1 MFILHSWKIQRFILA
16 TLCAGLLL
24 VVVTPF
30 TLLYAQDANAQVIAM
45 SSTLRLRDQPTTL
58 NSAVLTELAGGTSIT
73 VIGRTSNNQWLQV
86 RTSDGITGW
95 AAAGYIDLKVALS
108 TIPVVGATAPS
119 TGAAPVVPAPA
130 QPQGEAQARVI
141 SMGATLRLRAEPTTS
156 AGILAELSPNT
167 ALGVTGRSPA
177 GEWLRVTAPDGQ
189 SGWVAAAYVTVYID
203 LATVEVVGGTLVTS
217 GNTGGSTVSAG
228 SATDMLSVYRRGQ
241 AKGNDP
247 NVFSKVG
254 DSISVA
260 IEMYDP
266 IGRGVYNLGEH
277 GYLQAAID
285 HFWLRENSFTRVSL
299 AAANG
304 WTTSAVLNPRF
315 SKPSLCY
322 ATESPLECEYRIAR
336 PSVALIMLGT
346 NDVTFTS
353 PDVYAY
359 NINRIVEISLEN
371 GVIPVLSTIPVRL
384 GQEGNV
390 ERFNGIIREIA
401 AVRGLPL
408 WDFYSASAGL
418 PNSGLGGDGVHLASP
433 PGGYAD
439 AANFTGENL
448 QYGYVARNLGALQM
462 LYAVLNN
469 VIRAG

>member
-1 MFILHSWKIQRFILA
+1 MMA
-16 TLCAGLLL
+16 T
-24 VVVTPF
+24 F
-30 TLLYAQDANAQVIAM
+30 AQNTDANAQIIAM
-45 SSTLRLRDQPTTL
+45 SSTLRLRDQPTTVGS
-58 NSAVLTELAGGTSIT
+58 NVLAELAGGTTLT
-73 VIGRTSNNQWLQV
+73 VIGRTANNQWLQV
-86 RTSDGITGW
+86 RTSDGLTGW

-108 TIPVVGATAPS
+108 TIPVVGAEPTPSTDTAPVIE
-119 TGAAPVVPAPA
+119 AAPVE
-130 QPQGEAQARVI
+130 GDFQARVSNI
-141 SMGATLRLRAEPTTS
+141 GGTLRLRAEPTTS
-156 AGILAELSPNT
+156 AGILAELAPGT

-189 SGWVAAAYVTVYID
+189 SGWVAAAYVTLSID
-203 LATVEVVGGTLVTS
+203 PATVEVVGGTAAAS
-217 GNTGGSTVSAG
+217 GSSTVSAG
-228 SATDMLSVYRRGQ
+228 SATDMVSVYRRGQ
-241 AKGNDP
+241 ANGNDA

-266 IGRGVYNLGEH
+266 IGRGVYNLGDH

-359 NINRIVEISLEN
+359 NINRIVEISIEN
-371 GVIPVLSTIPVRL
+371 GVIPMLSTLPVRL

-401 AVRGLPL
+401 AARGVPL

-418 PNSGLGGDGVHLASP
+418 PNSGLGGDGVHLAAP

-462 LYAVLNN
+462 LYAVLNS